1 MDTHVT
7 APTPEQNPVDLG
19 FTMPARFSPHQRSFV
34 GWPRSPKG
42 YRWNMEMI
50 QAEHAAI
57 ARAVA
62 RFEPCSIIADPADA
76 DDVQREFADD
86 ANIDV
91 LAMPC
96 DDGWI
101 RDNGPIF
108 VTHPSGQVAMMDF
121 AFNGW
126 GKYPDFEH
134 DDTIPSSI
142 AETFGVKRFVSHLV
156 LEGGGFGVDGE
167 GTLITNE
174 QFLLNPNRNP
184 GWSREEIE
192 AELHRTL
199 GIEKVIWLGYGLV
212 EDSGTDGH
220 IDNNCQFLEPGVV
233 MLQTV
238 ETSINP
244 NHPGVEENR
253 RRLKNARD
261 AKGRKLEIVEM
272 EILPYTTPNPWASAP
287 VPYTNYYIVNGGVI
301 MPALGGPEDDIAL
314 PRLEKLFPGRE
325 IVPVET
331 IAMAIDGGGIGC
343 VTQQMPAPITEQ
355 KS

>member
-1 MDTHVT
+1 MSAATSLNLHEKQRSPLE
-7 APTPEQNPVDLG
+7 AG
-19 FTMPARFSPHQRSFV
+19 FTMPARFGPHQRSFV
-34 GWPRSPKG
+34 GWPGNPSG
-42 YRWNMEMI
+42 YRWDMDMI
-50 QAEHAAI
+50 KAEHAAI
-57 ARAVA
+57 ARAIA
-62 RFEPCSIIADPADA
+62 RFEPCTVVASPSNGKEAID
-76 DDVQREFADD
+76 EFADEPD
-86 ANIDV
+86 IDV
-91 LAMPC
+91 LEVSC

-108 VTHPSGQVAMMDF
+108 VTHPDGTVALVDF

-126 GKYPDFEH
+126 GKFPDYEQ
-134 DDTIPSSI
+134 DNQVPAQI
-142 AETFGVKRFVSHLV
+142 ADAFGVERFTSSMV

-167 GTLITNE
+167 GTLMANE

-184 GWSREEIE
+184 GWTRDGIE
-192 AELHRTL
+192 QELHRTL

-212 EDSGTDGH
+212 EDAGTDGH

-238 ETSINP
+238 ESPINP
-244 NHPGVEENR
+244 NHPGAEDNR
-253 RRLKNARD
+253 RRLTEARD

-272 EILPYTTPNPWASAP
+272 EILPYTTPNPWATAP
-287 VPYTNYYIVNGGVI
+287 VPYTNYHIVNGGVI

-331 IAMAIDGGGIGC
+331 VAMAIDGGGVGC
-343 VTQQMPAPITEQ
+343 VTQQMPAPSIR
-355 KS
+355 